1 MCSDTPLAEG
11 ETLKKV
17 RRMQKDV
24 GDRAWRLT
32 GRAVAPEDEPL
43 KEDTLR
49 FRLEAQKHKVVRLPS
64 TRRPPRELRQQR
76 AEAYLEHAKAREK
89 RKRDASL
96 PASPVASSSSSSSGS
111 VSSDVEME

>member
-1 MCSDTPLAEG
+1 MYSDTPLAEG

-17 RRMQKDV
+17 RRMQEDV

-49 FRLEAQKHKVVRLPS
+49 FRMDAQKHKVIMLPS

-96 PASPVASSSSSSSGS
+96 PASPVASSSSSGS